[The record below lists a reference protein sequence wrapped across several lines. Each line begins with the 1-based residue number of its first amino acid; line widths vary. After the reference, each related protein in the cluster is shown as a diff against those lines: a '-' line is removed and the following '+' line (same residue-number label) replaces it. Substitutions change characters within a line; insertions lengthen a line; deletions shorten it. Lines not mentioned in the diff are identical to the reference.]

1 MFTKLEK
8 EIDFNDIETFC
19 REWAEGVRVEYKRE
33 ITPKTLPK
41 IISSFANTQG
51 GIFVIG
57 VETDENIGRCN
68 ETEQQSLLMKELCK
82 RGITVHCLLD
92 TI

>member
-1 MFTKLEK
+1 M
-8 EIDFNDIETFC
+8 
-19 REWAEGVRVEYKRE
+19 RVEYKSE
-33 ITPKTLPK
+33 IAHIPK
-41 IISSFANTQG
+41 IISSFANTLG
-51 GIFVIG
+51 GIFIIG